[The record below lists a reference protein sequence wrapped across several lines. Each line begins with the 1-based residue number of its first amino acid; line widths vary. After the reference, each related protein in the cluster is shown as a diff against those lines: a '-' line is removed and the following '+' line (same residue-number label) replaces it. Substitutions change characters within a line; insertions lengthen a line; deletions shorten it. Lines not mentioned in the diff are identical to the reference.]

1 MGKRVSKRLLS
12 GVLSAMMVASAVPA
26 SMVAFAD
33 QCDQGTKDGYDWE
46 LWNQNRQGNV
56 QMSVGSNGSFSCSW
70 SNIENCLFRSGKRL
84 GSTQSWSSYGGIQVN
99 YDVDYTPRGN
109 SYMCIYG
116 WTQSPLVEY
125 YIVEAWGD
133 WRPPGQ
139 NGGKAQITVDGKS
152 YDVYTSTR
160 YNQPSIEGNKTFEQY
175 WSVQKSNPAQVN
187 AMKNLKGTITVSDHF
202 AAWEKCGMQMGK
214 MYEVALNIEGYRS
227 NGSADV
233 KKNELKMGNITPGTT
248 VPTTTAKP
256 KDPASD
262 GSYFKDDFSSGV
274 GDWSGRGAASVKA
287 DSSKGA
293 LYVSGRTDN
302 WNGAAISLDSSAFQ
316 AGKSYAFSVD
326 VLQTTES
333 STGMKLTL
341 QYTDSTGTEQY
352 DEVASG
358 TASNGQ
364 WTQLYNGSYTIP
376 SGASSMIL
384 YVEAPDSLTDF
395 YVDNAMGA
403 VSGTKPGTVSPETVA
418 TQAPQSTQPRT
429 PSTGTGVYTVDTSS
443 FKGAFAP
450 WFKIGTSVS
459 PREFGSGSDF
469 IKKNYSSITPENE
482 LKPDSIL
489 DQGACQQR
497 GNNVNTQITLNNAA
511 QTLKFCE
518 QNGISLRGHTF
529 VWYSQTPD
537 WFFRENFSSNGA
549 YVSKQIM
556 DQRLESMIKNTFAAL
571 KSQYPNLD
579 VYSYDVCNELFVNDG
594 GGMRPADNSNWVR
607 VYGDDSFVIN
617 AFKYARQYAPAN
629 CKLYLNDYNEYIS
642 AKTNDIYNMAK
653 KIMQAGD
660 YIDGIGMQ
668 SHLATNYPDINT
680 YTAAMDKFLSLG
692 LELQITELDITDEG
706 NTSAQYK
713 LYEDVFKAALERA
726 DKIPAVTIWGTSDN
740 YSWRSSKNPLLF
752 KQGYVAK
759 ESYNNLMKLAAATP
773 VPSAPQTTQATT
785 KATTQPTTQPTT
797 QSTAAPSKV
806 TKYGDANCDGKVN
819 MADVVLVMQS
829 LVNSSVYGING
840 SDATHITAVGQAN
853 ADVYES
859 GDGITN
865 NDALSIQKY
874 LINLI
879 TSLPES
885 VKKTDNVTTKAPTTT
900 AKPTTTAAPSNK
912 TYISDSFENGV
923 GNFEGRG
930 SASIAVDKSSY
941 YSGSQCLYVSGR
953 ADTWNGA
960 QISLGSD
967 FVPGNSYSFSTAVM
981 QASGESQSVK
991 MTLQYK
997 DSEGTEQYDQVATAT
1012 AKDKT
1017 WTNLATTSY
1026 TIPSGATNL
1035 VLYVELPD
1043 SNADYYLDDITV
1055 ASEGTASKITD
1066 GGGKANPVVTT
1077 TQAGTPISQGTTET
1091 QVDPSKPMIAISFDD
1106 GAVGSSANAT
1116 SMRIINALAQ
1126 NGHHS
1131 TFFYVGDWIKG
1142 SDGEQEVKYAY
1153 SKGMEI
1159 ANHTTSHPYLTN
1171 LGASQIRSEV
1181 DNCAAKLKGIIGVE
1195 PAHLLRLPYLASNGT
1210 VQSTLNDYGLITCAI
1225 DTKDWDNASK
1235 DQIVNTVKQS
1245 MNNGQGNGAIVLCH
1259 ETYGTTAGAIEELAP
1274 YCKSQGWQIVTISD
1288 MFAAKGKK
1296 INGGQIYTR
1305 VG

>member
-26 SMVAFAD
+26 TMVAFAGD
-33 QCDQGTKDGYDWE
+33 QCDQGTKDGYDYE
-46 LWNQNRQGNV
+46 LWNQNYTGNV
-56 QMSVGSNGSFSCSW
+56 QMSVGNSGTFSCSW
-70 SNIENCLFRSGKRL
+70 SGIENCLFRSGKRL
-84 GSTQSWSSYGGIQVN
+84 GSTQSWSSYGGIQIN
-99 YDVDYTPRGN
+99 YDVDYTPKGN

-139 NGGKAQITVDGKS
+139 NGGKASITVDGKA

-175 WSVQKSNPAQVN
+175 WSVQKTNPAQVN
-187 AMKNLKGTITVSDHF
+187 VQKNLKGTITVSDHF
-202 AAWEKCGMQMGK
+202 AAWEKAGMQMGK

-227 NGSADV
+227 SGSANV
-233 KKNELKMGNITPGTT
+233 KKNELKMGGGVTPGTT
-248 VPTTTAKP
+248 TPTTTAKP
-256 KDPASD
+256 KDPNSD
-262 GSYFKDDFSSGV
+262 GSYFKDDFSSGA
-274 GDWSGRGAASVKA
+274 GDWSGRGDASVKV

-302 WNGAAISLDSSAFQ
+302 WNGAAIALDSSAFQ
-316 AGKSYAFSVD
+316 AGNTYAFAVD

-364 WTQLYNGSYTIP
+364 WTQLYNGSYSIP
-376 SGASSMIL
+376 SGASNMIL

-403 VSGTKPGTVSPETVA
+403 VKGTKADTPSKTTIAGQTTVTTSKGGNVTTSTKPG
-418 TQAPQSTQPRT
+418 
-429 PSTGTGVYTVDTSS
+429 TVDTSS

-537 WFFRENFSSNGA
+537 WFFRENFSSNGN

-579 VYSYDVCNELFVNDG
+579 VYAYDVCNELFVNDG
-594 GGMRPADNSNWVR
+594 GGMRPANNSNWVR

-642 AKTNDIYNMAK
+642 AKTDDIYNMAK

-680 YTAAMDKFLSLG
+680 YTKAMDKFLSLG

-713 LYEDVFKAALERA
+713 LYEDVFKAAMERS

-759 ESYNNLMKLAAATP
+759 ESYNNLIKLAQNTP
-773 VPSAPQTTQATT
+773 VPAGNTTTASTTTTT
-785 KATTQPTTQPTT
+785 KTTTTTT
-797 QSTAAPSKV
+797 STKPSV
-806 TKYGDANCDGKVN
+806 SVSKYGDANCDGNVN
-819 MADVVLVMQS
+819 MGDVVLVMQS
-829 LVNSSVYGING
+829 LCNPSIYGLNG
-840 SDATHITAVGQAN
+840 SDASHITEKGQAN
-853 ADVYES
+853 ADVYDA

-865 NDALSIQKY
+865 SDALSIQKY
-874 LINLI
+874 LIQLI

-885 VKKTDNVTTKAPTTT
+885 VKKTADVTTTATTKAPVSTTVQ
-900 AKPTTTAAPSNK
+900 SNK
-912 TYISDSFENGV
+912 TYISESFENGV
-923 GNFEGRG
+923 GKFEGRG

-941 YSGSQCLYVSGR
+941 YSGNQCLYVSGR
-953 ADTWNGA
+953 TQEWNGA
-960 QISLGSD
+960 QMSLGSD

-981 QASGESQSVK
+981 QATGESQSVK
-991 MTLQYK
+991 MTLQYT
-997 DSEGTEQYDQVATAT
+997 DSTGTEQYDQVATAT

-1017 WTNLATTSY
+1017 WTDLSTTSY

-1043 SNADYYLDDITV
+1043 STADYYMDDITV
-1055 ASEGTASKITD
+1055 ATEGTASKITN

-1077 TQAGTPISQGTTET
+1077 TTTGSPISSDTTST

-1106 GAVGSSANAT
+1106 GAVGSSPSAS
-1116 SMRIINALAQ
+1116 SMRIINALAD
-1126 NGHHS
+1126 NGFRA

-1159 ANHTTSHPYLTN
+1159 ANHTTTHPYLTN
-1171 LGASQIRSEV
+1171 LGSSQIRSEV
-1181 DNCAAKLKGIIGVE
+1181 DNCAAKLKSIIGVE
-1195 PAHLLRLPYLASNGT
+1195 PSHLLRLPYLASNGT
-1210 VQSTLNDYGLITCAI
+1210 VQSTLSDYGLITCAV
-1225 DTKDWDNASK
+1225 DTEDWNNASK
-1235 DQIVNTVKQS
+1235 DQIVNKVKS
-1245 MNNGQGNGAIVLCH
+1245 AMSNGSGNGAIVLCH
-1259 ETYGTTAGAIEELAP
+1259 ETYNTTAGAIEELAP
-1274 YCKSQGWQIVTISD
+1274 YCKSQGWQIVTISE

-1296 INGGQIYTR
+1296 INGGQIYTK